1 MVEGF
6 SNLAWGFPW
15 TDKCG
20 GLCLMVF
27 QRVGHN
33 LAIEHAY
40 TAYGTENKG

>member
-1 MVEGF
+1 MAEGF
-6 SNLAWGFPW
+6 SSLAWGFPW

-20 GLCLMVF
+20 RL

-33 LAIEHAY
+33 PAIEHAY